1 MTMVTTTDSITIS
14 MNKYFSKADQEQQLL
29 DEYTRYKD
37 QEEQQFI
44 LEEVKRYANEYEGY
58 EHESN

>member
-1 MTMVTTTDSITIS
+1 MAILMDSITAA
-14 MNKYFSKADQEQQLL
+14 MNKYFSKIDQEQQLL

-44 LEEVKRYANEYEGY
+44 LEEVKRYANEHEGY
-58 EHESN
+58 EHEL

>member
-1 MTMVTTTDSITIS
+1 MAIMMDSITAA
-14 MNKYFSKADQEQQLL
+14 MNKYFSRLDQEQQLL

-44 LEEVKRYANEYEGY
+44 LEEVKRYANEHEGY
-58 EHESN
+58 DYESN

>member
-1 MTMVTTTDSITIS
+1 MIMAIVMDSITAA
-14 MNKYFSKADQEQQLL
+14 MNKYFSKIDQEQQLL

-44 LEEVKRYANEYEGY
+44 LEEVKRYANEHEGY
-58 EHESN
+58 EHEL

>member
-1 MTMVTTTDSITIS
+1 MIMAIVMNSITAA
-14 MNKYFSKADQEQQLL
+14 MNKYFSKIDQEQQLL

-44 LEEVKRYANEYEGY
+44 LEEVKRYANEYKGH
-58 EHESN
+58 EHEL

>member
-29 DEYTRYKD
+29 DEYTRYKE

-44 LEEVKRYANEYEGY
+44 LEEVKRYANEHEGY
-58 EHESN
+58 EHEL

>member
-1 MTMVTTTDSITIS
+1 MAIVMDSITAA
-14 MNKYFSKADQEQQLL
+14 MNKYFSKIDQEQQLL

-44 LEEVKRYANEYEGY
+44 LEEVKRYANEHEGY
-58 EHESN
+58 DYESN

>member
-1 MTMVTTTDSITIS
+1 MDSFTAA
-14 MNKYFSKADQEQQLL
+14 MNKYFSRLDQEQQLL

-44 LEEVKRYANEYEGY
+44 LEEVKRYANEHEGY
-58 EHESN
+58 EHEL

>member
-1 MTMVTTTDSITIS
+1 MAIVMDSITAA
-14 MNKYFSKADQEQQLL
+14 MNKYFSKIDQEQQLL

-44 LEEVKRYANEYEGY
+44 LEEVKRYANEHEGY
-58 EHESN
+58 YYESN